1 MSDIYIK
8 RFSVLSQTKQNKTKV
23 VKKKQPKLLM
33 QQSALKKCEILFAF
47 FLSASIMIN
56 ESVFAEVDGEH

>member
-8 RFSVLSQTKQNKTKV
+8 RFFCSFTNKTKQNKSG
-23 VKKKQPKLLM
+23 KKKTPKLLM

-56 ESVFAEVDGEH
+56 ESVFAEVDG